1 MMSTKTGRR
10 ERLRDTLNFHRFA
23 LSTEAFERR
32 QSLASDVFL
41 QGMAFVDVNN
51 NSVLHAGEWYLANA
65 TIKLF
70 DWIGRPSSV
79 RRPPTPWDSICS
91 KDGNGTVFNDD
102 LTAGTDQ
109 HLEVPPKKTLRPK
122 DRAPQTLVHRPST
135 LGHRLT
141 RFGIVIH

>member
-70 DWIGRPSSV
+70 DWTGRPSSV
-79 RRPPTPWDSICS
+79 RRPPTPWGSICS
-91 KDGNGTVFNDD
+91 R
-102 LTAGTDQ
+102 TATARSSTTTWRRAPISTSRCRRRRRSARRIVHHKLWFIPHPLWGTD
-109 HLEVPPKKTLRPK
+109 
-122 DRAPQTLVHRPST
+122 
-135 LGHRLT
+135 
-141 RFGIVIH
+141 